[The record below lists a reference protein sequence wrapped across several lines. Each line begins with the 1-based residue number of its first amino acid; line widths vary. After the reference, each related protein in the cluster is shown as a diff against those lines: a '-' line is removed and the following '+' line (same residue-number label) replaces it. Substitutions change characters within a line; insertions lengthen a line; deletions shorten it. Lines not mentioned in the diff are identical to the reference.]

1 MTSTLPTIDPVR
13 YPEIVGRHAPTVDSL
28 LVGQRAVGRKVW
40 ATSKLLALQ
49 GKPWKARSLRNG
61 FKAFCVQNTL
71 GCAAWRVADAQ
82 HGV

>member
-1 MTSTLPTIDPVR
+1 
-13 YPEIVGRHAPTVDSL
+13 
-28 LVGQRAVGRKVW
+28 VGRKVW